1 MVQPDSPQDVAIQ
14 VRHNEHVKL
23 GRILDHLQETHLCV
37 QESEAHAC
45 SLWPGKGQ
53 ASGGNT
59 YIQAHCVQVHLIK
72 FNIFTVFCNFPAFL
86 QKKPI

>member
-14 VRHNEHVKL
+14 VWHNEHVKL
-23 GRILDHLQETHLCV
+23 GRILDH
-37 QESEAHAC
+37 
-45 SLWPGKGQ
+45 
-53 ASGGNT
+53 
-59 YIQAHCVQVHLIK
+59 IQAHCVQVHLIK